1 MTASDPLPPG
11 ATVGSAGER
20 ALLRRLRARIP
31 AAKGVLLG
39 PGDDAAIVRT
49 SAETVITT
57 DSLVENVHFRRE
69 WAPARLVGR
78 KALSVNLSD
87 IGGMG
92 GRGLYATVSLC
103 LPPDL
108 EVAWLDGLY
117 DGLLERAAEAGTA
130 LVGGNL
136 SAIGG
141 PVVVDVA
148 LLGEAPRPLRR
159 AGARPGD
166 RVVVTGAPGS
176 ASIGLALLRAGTR
189 PRQDGSAQV
198 PPGAPAPDPAQQ
210 SALDACLRAQLD
222 PAPPLGLAAAVGPLE
237 GVHAGM
243 DVSDG
248 LSSDLLA
255 LCVESGVCAI
265 LDEARLPLPP
275 ASGLSPWGAGEALGH
290 LLHGGEDYGLLLAV
304 HPEATEE
311 VLRIAG
317 AYGVHAF
324 DVGTFEAGAAG
335 LWLAGPGPRRPVPAA
350 AHQHFGGEPHA

>member
-31 AAKGVLLG
+31 LAPGVLLG
-39 PGDDAAIVRT
+39 PGDDAAIVQT

-57 DSLVENVHFRRE
+57 DTLVEDVHFRRE

-87 IGGMG
+87 VAAMG
-92 GRGLYATVSLC
+92 GRGRYATVSLC
-103 LPPDL
+103 LPPHL

-117 DGLLERAAEAGTA
+117 DGLIERAAEARAA

-136 SAIGG
+136 SAIAG

-148 LLGEAPRPLRR
+148 VVGEASRPLRR

-166 RVVVTGAPGS
+166 RILVTGAPGS

-189 PRQDGSAQV
+189 LREDGSAQV
-198 PPGAPAPDPAQQ
+198 PAGAPAADPAQA
-210 SALDACLRAQLD
+210 SALAACLRAQLD
-222 PAPPLGLAAAVGPLE
+222 PAPPLEFAAAVGLME

-248 LSSDLLA
+248 LSGDLLA
-255 LCVESGVCAI
+255 LCVESGVSAV

-275 ASGLSPWGAGEALGH
+275 APVLSPWGAGDPLDH

-304 HPEATEE
+304 HPQATEE
-311 VLRIAG
+311 ILRIAD
-317 AYGVHAF
+317 AHGVRVF
-324 DVGTFEAGAAG
+324 DVGTFEDGAEG

-350 AHQHFGGEPHA
+350 AHQHFGGEPPA